1 MSFIPN
7 KPKMVLSTEWS
18 QIEVITINNDGNGWG
33 FMLVGGKSTGVVIK
47 TVIPG
52 SAVERDGRLQ
62 PGDHV
67 LQIGDVNL
75 RGFSSEQVATVLRQ
89 AGPQIK
95 LLVARPAEAT
105 TTELEPHAPIVP
117 TKILS
122 NTEELDKQLSET
134 QFLGQTLSNLLSNEV
149 FATSTE
155 IIPETILPIAV
166 IENTVVDESPISY
179 TLPETESFTVS
190 LIKNSFGLG
199 ITVAG
204 YVCVEEGLSGIFV
217 RSIIDGSAAKA
228 SQKIEIN
235 DRIIEVDNQ
244 SIIGLTNKDAVNILR
259 NTGETVSLKFE
270 RFLRGP
276 CYEFLQNAFTSCD
289 ELYQSNCGSEHVSVP
304 IIINQQDYCDSDATS
319 ESSIDSVIVEG
330 ENNECGKDTLDVI
343 KQEWVQ
349 KIGNENTIVVDK
361 VHKLS
366 ELGISLEGTVDVENG
381 LELRP
386 HHYIRSILPDGPV
399 GQSGLLKPGD
409 ELLQVNDQNL
419 QNLNHTEVVQLL
431 RKLPE
436 KVHLVCARGTSPN
449 IINTSQNQ
457 EAFATRSI
465 LTGNLQNI
473 FQPVQK
479 EKSISEKR
487 KNFKEHRNEFAM
499 WNSDSQFIDLLKT
512 EDGLGFSI
520 LDYQDPLDA
529 SDSVIVIRGL
539 IPGGSADL
547 SKLIFPGD
555 KLISVDDV
563 QLKGKNLNEVV
574 SLLKSLQ
581 IGLVKLEISKP
592 LGAIAQDS

>member
-1 MSFIPN
+1 
-7 KPKMVLSTEWS
+7 MVLSTEWS

-47 TVIPG
+47 TLIPG

-95 LLVARPAEAT
+95 LLVARPVEAVSGN
-105 TTELEPHAPIVP
+105 LDSHAPIVP
-117 TKILS
+117 TKILT
-122 NTEELDKQLSET
+122 NAEELDKQLNET
-134 QFLGQTLSNLLSNEV
+134 AFAGVTLSNLLAS
-149 FATSTE
+149 
-155 IIPETILPIAV
+155 ETCASISEQISETNLPIAV
-166 IENTVVDESPISY
+166 IETNIVRETPVAY
-179 TLPETESFTVS
+179 TLPETDTFTVT
-190 LIKNSFGLG
+190 LVKNSFGLG
-199 ITVAG
+199 ITIAG
-204 YVCVEEGLSGIFV
+204 YICIEENLSGIFV
-217 RSIIDGSAAKA
+217 RSIIEGSAAEA
-228 SQKIEIN
+228 SKRIEIN
-235 DRIIEVDNQ
+235 DRIIEVDNK

-259 NTGETVSLKFE
+259 CTGDTVSLKFE

-276 CYEFLQNAFTSCD
+276 CFEFLQNAFTSCD
-289 ELYQSNCGSEHVSVP
+289 ELYQSNCTSEHVSVP
-304 IIINQQDYCDSDATS
+304 IIINKKECCDSDATS
-319 ESSIDSVIVEG
+319 ESSIQSVIVENEEI
-330 ENNECGKDTLDVI
+330 ENDTFEVI
-343 KQEWVQ
+343 KQEWAK
-349 KIGNENTIVVDK
+349 KIGDSNTIVVDK

-399 GQSGLLKPGD
+399 GQNGLLKPGD

-449 IINTSQNQ
+449 IINTSQNE

-473 FQPVQK
+473 FQISPIQK

-487 KNFKEHRNEFAM
+487 KDFKEHRNEFAM
-499 WNSDSQFIDLLKT
+499 WNNETQYIDLMKT

-529 SDSVIVIRGL
+529 RDSVIVIRGL
-539 IPGGSADL
+539 VPGGSADL

-555 KLISVDDV
+555 KLVSVDNV
-563 QLKGKNLNEVV
+563 LLKGKNLNEVV

-581 IGLVKLEISKP
+581 VGLVQLEISKP
-592 LGAIAQDS
+592 LGAIAREC